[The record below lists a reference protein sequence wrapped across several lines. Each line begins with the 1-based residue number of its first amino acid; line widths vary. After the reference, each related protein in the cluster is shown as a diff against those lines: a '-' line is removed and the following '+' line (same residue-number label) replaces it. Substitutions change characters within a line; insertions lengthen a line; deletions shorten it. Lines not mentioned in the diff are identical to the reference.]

1 VSRQNISSVA
11 ILACP
16 CIVGTCPSRQPH
28 GEVTV
33 SSHLTENQIRHKIS
47 TLRRAVPARIP
58 QALGGNEVMGSALT
72 MREVEAVDFETEV
85 INSAELAKRLG
96 VPESWVRSR
105 SNPKRTSDPIPH
117 YKLGRYI
124 NFPWGSSVLRE
135 WLDRQLVGANR
146 NRSGRRPE

>member
-1 VSRQNISSVA
+1 
-11 ILACP
+11 
-16 CIVGTCPSRQPH
+16 
-28 GEVTV
+28 
-33 SSHLTENQIRHKIS
+33 
-47 TLRRAVPARIP
+47 
-58 QALGGNEVMGSALT
+58 MGSALT
-72 MREVEAVDFETEV
+72 MREVEAVELETEV

-105 SNPKRTSDPIPH
+105 RNPKRTSDPIPH

-146 NRSGRRPE
+146 DRSGRRPE

>member
-1 VSRQNISSVA
+1 MGRDPGV
-11 ILACP
+11 P
-16 CIVGTCPSRQPH
+16 
-28 GEVTV
+28 
-33 SSHLTENQIRHKIS
+33 
-47 TLRRAVPARIP
+47 LRL
-58 QALGGNEVMGSALT
+58 QALFPRASHAGGGSQQPFDRKPNSIQDFHTSPGRTGPDTTGAGGYEVMGSALT
-72 MREVEAVDFETEV
+72 MREVEAVELETEV

-146 NRSGRRPE
+146 NRSGRRTE